1 MLKFELSIRIR
12 KKGDLSDFRGDI
24 VVGARVSKTQL
35 SGSKCLVDV
44 RGHGKSINHWLQP
57 KYNFNQWKSTPGV
70 TPAN

>member
-24 VVGARVSKTQL
+24 VVSKTQL

-44 RGHGKSINHWLQP
+44 RIHGKSINHWLQP